1 MLPDVQGLWIGGSLS
16 KIEQLCIRS
25 FQDHGHKFILYAYEK
40 LGNIPSGTEVRDGN
54 EIIPR
59 EASLPFLKRGNIA
72 NFADWF
78 RWELL
83 RVHGGYWVDMDM
95 VCLAPFD
102 FPENEIIFG
111 WQQDNGPAIGVLQ
124 FPPGHPAIEEMLDR
138 SCNPNRLR
146 DEDRFRRKIRK
157 TVRRLLGNSPA
168 MIGWSEAGGPDGFRT
183 VIRKY
188 DIAKFGKPY
197 PVFYPVFHTQFWSM
211 FDETFAND
219 TRFFS
224 TTKAIHLWNEVGR
237 KYFNWDKNA
246 TFHPDSLVEQ
256 LKRRH
261 KVA

>member
-1 MLPDVQGLWIGGSLS
+1 MLPDVYGLWIGGSLS

-25 FQDHGHKFILYAYEK
+25 FQDHGHRFVLFAYEQ
-40 LGNIPSGTEVRDGN
+40 LGNIPAGTDVRDAN

-59 EASLPFLKRGNIA
+59 AESLPFIKRGNIA

-83 RVHGGYWVDMDM
+83 RTRGGYWVDMDM

-102 FPENEIIFG
+102 FAEEVVFG
-111 WQQDNGPAIGVLQ
+111 WQQDSGPTTAVLR
-124 FPPGHPAIEEMLDR
+124 FPAGHPAIVEMVDR
-138 SCNPNRLR
+138 SVNPNRIR
-146 DEDRFRRKIRK
+146 DEDTPRRKLK
-157 TVRRLLGNSPA
+157 KSLRRILGNSQA
-168 MIGWSEAGGPDGFRT
+168 NISWSEAGGPDGFRT
-183 VIRKY
+183 VIQKH

-197 PVFYPVFHTQFWSM
+197 TVFYPVFHTHFWSM
-211 FDETFAND
+211 FDPTFAND
-219 TRFFS
+219 LKFFS